1 MMNFQRVSALV
12 RKDLK
17 KIVRDPALLFLIIM
31 FPVVLTIAFGFSFGA
46 IGGTQSSTYQ
56 VGLVNMNAGGAQEQW
71 SQYFVG
77 NLSAIELLNI
87 QAYSDNAT
95 AQADLVQGRIQAI
108 VLIPAN
114 FGESCSSF
122 LEAPN
127 EPSSWVNASLPI
139 YLDSGSMFATQA
151 IPPLVQQV
159 LVTTILGEKPTGVSL
174 PIQLSTPSLIQ
185 TSKFTMFDYMVP
197 GLFAYAS
204 IFLTMTVAQSFTTER
219 EEGLLRRI
227 NTTPTSPTEFMFS
240 QTVSNM
246 IIAFVQALVVFVMAY
261 VVGYRPSVS
270 LESLVLAFTVVLVFS
285 LCNVG
290 FGLITAT
297 VAKSSGAATG
307 LSFIFILPQM
317 FLGTFVGFALSG
329 SAQAAG
335 RFVPSYYV
343 TDALTSLFLRSAPIT
358 SPSVLLDLAVVSIAS
373 LTALLLGIIL
383 FRKYGKA

>member
-1 MMNFQRVSALV
+1 MNLQRVSALV

-17 KIVRDPALLFLIIM
+17 KMVRDPALLFLIIM
-31 FPVVLTIAFGFSFGA
+31 FPIILAIAFGFSFGA

-77 NLSAIELLNI
+77 NLSAIELLSI
-87 QAYSDNAT
+87 QTYSDNAT
-95 AQADLVQGRIQAI
+95 AQSDLIQGRVQAV

-122 LEAPN
+122 RDAPN

-159 LVTTILGEKPTGVSL
+159 LVTTILGERPIGVSL

-204 IFLTMTVAQSFTTER
+204 IFLTMTVAQSFTSER
-219 EEGLLRRI
+219 EEGLLMRI
-227 NTTPTSPTEFMFS
+227 NTTPTTPTEFMVS

-246 IIAFVQALVVFVMAY
+246 IVALVQAVVVFVMAY

-270 LESLVLAFTVVLVFS
+270 VESLVLAFTIVLVFS

-329 SAQAAG
+329 PAQAAG
-335 RFVPSYYV
+335 KFVPSYYV
-343 TDALTSLFLRSAPIT
+343 TDALTSLFLRGAPVS
-358 SPSVLLDLAVVSIAS
+358 SPSVLLDLVVVLVAS
-373 LTALLLGIIL
+373 FVALLLGIVL
-383 FRKYGKA
+383 FRKYGRA

>member
-1 MMNFQRVSALV
+1 MNFQRVTALV

-17 KIVRDPALLFLIIM
+17 KMVRDPALLFLIIM
-31 FPVVLTIAFGFSFGA
+31 FPIVLTIAFGFSFGA

-56 VGLVNMNAGGAQEQW
+56 IGLVNMNADGAQEQW
-71 SQYFVG
+71 SQYFIG
-77 NLSAIELLNI
+77 NLSALELLSI

-95 AQADLVQGRIQAI
+95 AQADLVQGRVQAV

-122 LEAPN
+122 QSAPN

-159 LVTTILGEKPTGVSL
+159 LVTTILGERPTGVSL

-219 EEGLLRRI
+219 EEGLLMRI
-227 NTTPTSPTEFMFS
+227 NTTPTTPTEFMVS
-240 QTVSNM
+240 QTASNM
-246 IIAFVQALVVFVMAY
+246 IVALVQAVVVFAMAY
-261 VVGYRPSVS
+261 VVGYRPSASV
-270 LESLVLAFTVVLVFS
+270 ESIVLAFTVILVFS

-329 SAQAAG
+329 PAQMAG
-335 RFVPSYYV
+335 KFVPSYYV
-343 TDALTSLFLRSAPIT
+343 TDALTSLFLRGAPVS
-358 SPSVLLDLAVVSIAS
+358 SPSVLLDLVVVLVAS
-373 LTALLLGIIL
+373 FVALLLGIVL
-383 FRKYGKA
+383 FRKYGRA